1 MQGKLMLIFLLR
13 WERLKEAS
21 SNPARGARPA
31 GAQQASSCDAA
42 VFGACGKQKP
52 GANRPEPDLLGGLDF
67 GKVPQVQKQLFNNKT
82 SWSFI
87 K

>member
-1 MQGKLMLIFLLR
+1 MQRAGRLMLIFLLR
-13 WERLKEAS
+13 WERLNEAS

-52 GANRPEPDLLGGLDF
+52 GANRPEPDLQLGGLDF

-82 SWSFI
+82 S
-87 K
+87 

>member
-1 MQGKLMLIFLLR
+1 MLIFLLR
-13 WERLKEAS
+13 WERLNEAS

-42 VFGACGKQKP
+42 VFGARGKQKP
-52 GANRPEPDLLGGLDF
+52 GANRPEPDLQLGGS
-67 GKVPQVQKQLFNNKT
+67 QVQKQLFNNKT